1 MRSKTSW
8 CVDIY
13 FSDAVAAGAC
23 TTTTWG
29 ASALLLKQKHLQ
41 QRQMHA
47 IIPAKSRIRAIAIPA
62 VGPGATSQQ
71 SASEL
76 AKHKPYD
83 SDKPKY
89 ETVTEH
95 HLSSEFW
102 RKTESPQLP

>member
-1 MRSKTSW
+1 MGKLLRHQTPNKLFNG
-8 CVDIY
+8 VMQVFPY

-29 ASALLLKQKHLQ
+29 ASDLLLKQQHLQ

-83 SDKPKY
+83 S
-89 ETVTEH
+89 E
-95 HLSSEFW
+95 
-102 RKTESPQLP
+102 